1 MNWSPATGAEV
12 PPGVV
17 TVTSTVPATPTGE
30 VAVQVVV
37 LEHDTEVPA
46 LAPNLAVVVLVPVTN
61 PVPVTVTT
69 VDPPSGP
76 AGGLMEVT
84 VGIGS

>member
-1 MNWSPATGAEV
+1 VYKSAEDVAEV

-17 TVTSTVPATPTGE
+17 TVTSTVPADSEGE
-30 VAVQVVV
+30 VMVQLVVV
-37 LEHDTEVPA
+37 QATAVA
-46 LAPNLAVVVLVPVTN
+46 AVVPNLAVVEPDPATK

-69 VDPPSGP
+69 APPPRGP

-84 VGIGS
+84 AGIGS